1 MLWCSVKIRNPYAK
15 LQTRRFTSGIYWGR
29 IPDQMGH
36 RKSIRNT
43 DQEEAR
49 PWWDTRQVHTQVTWW
64 HTSPWSRPVGLIPCH
79 SPVEVNIII
88 PFTLMWKWQFSEK
101 TIFKNNKNDA
111 IRFRKNWQV
120 CTKRKKIRVNFD
132 GVQELVHI
140 WFWITFILPI
150 VSFSTPI
157 IYKNGKIRKYLN

>member
-1 MLWCSVKIRNPYAK
+1 MLWCSVKICNPYAK

-88 PFTLMWKWQFSEK
+88 LFTLMWKWQFSEK
-101 TIFKNNKNDA
+101 QFFLKIKPEKLTSMYKKE
-111 IRFRKNWQV
+111 
-120 CTKRKKIRVNFD
+120 KIRVNFD